1 MEGGLRGARWP
12 AEETTDLA
20 SERPSKQS
28 VLARKSSP
36 SLVSNLVSLTLTDLH
51 ARASTVEHHTYS
63 GQSKQLAPP
72 CLRSKKS
79 LSRLVNYEYCTTY
92 EYLCLVL
99 FCFAKYLCLFIC

>member
-1 MEGGLRGARWP
+1 VEQDGRQKRRRTSRASKQEGR
-12 AEETTDLA
+12 
-20 SERPSKQS
+20 KQS
-28 VLARKSSP
+28 VLALALARKSSP

-79 LSRLVNYEYCTTY
+79 LSRLVNYECSSTTF
-92 EYLCLVL
+92 V
-99 FCFAKYLCLFIC
+99 